1 MLDSQRL
8 QVGAIPQT
16 NDVAFLATSCR
27 VLHLKDLCLKLA
39 GTAVHQMHAERSG
52 VGATTR
58 VPAQELGHTFEICGC
73 HQICEFR
80 AFHRGTWPIPQ
91 KDSREFAAVRHQA
104 QVAIQLHN
112 GITGQ
117 IQQSCRSTQLGVALG
132 FPEAGDNPVLHQL
145 MRPVRDTESQ
155 RHETQ
160 MAHDVGGGIVQLTAL
175 RCKFKLFV
183 IDDDT
188 CYRGKDK

>member
-1 MLDSQRL
+1 
-8 QVGAIPQT
+8 
-16 NDVAFLATSCR
+16 
-27 VLHLKDLCLKLA
+27 
-39 GTAVHQMHAERSG
+39 MHAERSG

-91 KDSREFAAVRHQA
+91 KDSREFAAVRHQV

-132 FPEAGDNPVLHQL
+132 FPALAH
-145 MRPVRDTESQ
+145 VRC
-155 RHETQ
+155 R
-160 MAHDVGGGIVQLTAL
+160 ARYV
-175 RCKFKLFV
+175 
-183 IDDDT
+183 
-188 CYRGKDK
+188 